1 MRPFA
6 DKLPDWAKD
15 ATFSS
20 IDIHFG
26 FIDRL
31 KVLFGW
37 RVTLDVSTASA
48 IELTGKLET
57 QSSVNVWRLP
67 IFRKPVMGYAESPR
81 EEKTS

>member
-15 ATFSS
+15 AMFSS

-31 KVLFGW
+31 KILFGW
-37 RVTLDVSTASA
+37 RVTLDVSTATQEE
-48 IELTGKLET
+48 IIGKLET
-57 QSSVNVWRLP
+57 RSEVRVWRLP
-67 IFRKPVMGYAESPR
+67 IFRKPVMGYAESPP
-81 EEKTS
+81 EK